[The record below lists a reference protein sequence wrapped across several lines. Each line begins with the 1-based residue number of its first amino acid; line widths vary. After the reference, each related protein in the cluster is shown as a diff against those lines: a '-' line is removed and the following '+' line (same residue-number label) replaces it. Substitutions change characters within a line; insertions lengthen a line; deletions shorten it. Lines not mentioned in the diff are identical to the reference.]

1 MSPPTISLRSPLD
14 GVNQFD
20 IIAVINKE
28 TNSALADAKIK
39 TQLETLGNTVLPG
52 SPADFGALIAEE
64 TDKWA
69 KGVKFADIKPQ

>member
-1 MSPPTISLRSPLD
+1 MRAKVLRLICNGMSPPTISLRSPLD

-52 SPADFGALIAEE
+52 SPADFGA
-64 TDKWA
+64 
-69 KGVKFADIKPQ
+69 